1 MNSKI
6 TVIELSNRFV
16 KVVIGSVCN
25 GQVVVHYVKKVPTK
39 HLIENGTI
47 NDREA
52 LLQTIGKINPIN
64 DEQYDIHEL
73 IDDAII
79 VLPPFGLEIYGTSQ
93 ITSVISRERII
104 GTQDIV
110 NIYSIISNKKL
121 PVDNELIDTIPDVYK
136 IDSGERY
143 AVPPIGKASRSITV
157 SAKVHTLPKRINANY
172 SGIISGAGIN
182 IAHKVVSSYAISE
195 LFATY
200 KDLPTDY
207 YLFDI
212 GAYSTSVSLVSNS
225 KLLATRSF
233 AWGGD
238 NITER
243 IIECFNINEKEADH
257 IKTLY
262 GLDDRKLNFLYPI
275 ATSGDGATKRYR
287 EDLNQIITESLDKL
301 VSLSNVSIQQ
311 LALAYKVDTYKTL
324 PFVITGGGSK
334 LHGLLNYLKDKFGK
348 DNIQIV
354 NPRTIGA
361 RDPSLAACLGA
372 ILVHNSHPGVVEDIN
387 SSSSPVSREE

>member
-1 MNSKI
+1 M
-6 TVIELSNRFV
+6 
-16 KVVIGSVCN
+16 
-25 GQVVVHYVKKVPTK
+25 
-39 HLIENGTI
+39 IENGTI